1 MEVRRNLA
9 SMLLHAVRE
18 HPRPDMLMFR
28 KGPGEWETLS
38 SRQVLEAV
46 RGADGL
52 ITDYPGVAREVL
64 AYRAGLGSVERLL
77 TDLALA
83 IGWRP
88 SEEDV
93 ARETAGAPSEAG

>member
-1 MEVRRNLA
+1 MDADFLAVNTAIASRAFIRRAHAAGKEVFVWTVNDPVTM
-9 SMLLHAVRE
+9 SIMT
-18 HPRPDMLMFR
+18 
-28 KGPGEWETLS
+28 G
-38 SRQVLEAV
+38 

-88 SEEDV
+88 SEEDI
-93 ARETAGAPSEAG
+93 ARETAGAPPDPG